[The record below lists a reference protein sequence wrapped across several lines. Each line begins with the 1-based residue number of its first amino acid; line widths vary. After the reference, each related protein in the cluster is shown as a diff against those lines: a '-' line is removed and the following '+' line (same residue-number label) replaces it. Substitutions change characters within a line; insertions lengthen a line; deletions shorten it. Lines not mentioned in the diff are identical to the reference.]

1 MEGLLI
7 MSNSKNDERILFL
20 KNQIQEKKNKLN
32 KISRFSPITNC
43 SIELDGIRYNI
54 NVLSNEQLI
63 SLLVKLNMYYM
74 SAKDL
79 NLSDTY
85 TISGYLVKDWIM
97 DIKTK
102 INILS
107 RKDEERSLKQMELKL
122 QQLLSNDKKVELEI
136 NEIEKTLNN
145 K

>member
-1 MEGLLI
+1 